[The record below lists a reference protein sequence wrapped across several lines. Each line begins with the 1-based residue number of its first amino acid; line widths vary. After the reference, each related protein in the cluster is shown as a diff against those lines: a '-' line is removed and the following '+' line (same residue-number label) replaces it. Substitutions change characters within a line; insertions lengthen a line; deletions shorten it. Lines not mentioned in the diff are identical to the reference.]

1 VPADRPVRSPRTS
14 RALKTILVTAV
25 AASLTLLAAC
35 GDQGDPGA
43 SASPSAPA
51 SGSPSASA
59 SPSAAPVKPSDNLN
73 AIKVTGAYGKQPKV
87 TFKAPFAISKTQ
99 TKVLSQGDGPTIK
112 EGASVTLNYEGINA
126 RTGKTFDSSFGRG
139 KPATFSLAQV
149 VPGFGKGLVGQKQ
162 GSRVLIGITGP
173 DGYDGSGGN
182 PQIDVQVGDTLLF
195 VVDVVAVPLDGPKG
209 EKVAAKDG
217 LPTVTDKNGVPEV
230 TMPKTAPPTTLTV
243 QPIIKGDG
251 AKVAAT
257 DTITFNYRWYTWD
270 GKLLEDSYK
279 SGAQQYQV
287 SGLLPGMAKG
297 LTGQIVGS
305 RVLLIV
311 PPADGYPDGNA
322 TPKIDKNTTLV
333 LVVDLLFAA
342 PSQ

>member
-1 VPADRPVRSPRTS
+1 M
-14 RALKTILVTAV
+14 
-25 AASLTLLAAC
+25 
-35 GDQGDPGA
+35 
-43 SASPSAPA
+43 
-51 SGSPSASA
+51 
-59 SPSAAPVKPSDNLN
+59 
-73 AIKVTGAYGKQPKV
+73 
-87 TFKAPFAISKTQ
+87 
-99 TKVLSQGDGPTIK
+99 
-112 EGASVTLNYEGINA
+112 
-126 RTGKTFDSSFGRG
+126 
-139 KPATFSLAQV
+139 
-149 VPGFGKGLVGQKQ
+149 PGFGKGLTGQKQ

-173 DGYDGSGGN
+173 DGYDASGGN

-195 VVDVVAVPLDGPKG
+195 VVDIVAVPLEGPEG
-209 EKVAAKDG
+209 EEVPPKAG
-217 LPTVTDKNGVPEV
+217 LPTVTDKDGVPEV
-230 TMPKTAPPTTLTV
+230 TMPKTDPPTTLTV

-270 GKLLEDSYK
+270 GQLLEDSYK
-279 SGAQQYQV
+279 SGPQEYQV

-297 LTGQIVGS
+297 LTGQTVGS

-322 TPKIDKNTTLV
+322 SPKIEKDTTLV

>member
-1 VPADRPVRSPRTS
+1 VRSVRTS
-14 RALKTILVTAV
+14 RALKTLLVTAV
-25 AASLTLLAAC
+25 AVSLPLLAAC
-35 GDQGDPGA
+35 GDEGDPAA

-51 SGSPSASA
+51 SGSPAASA
-59 SPSAAPVKPSDNLN
+59 SPSASAASVKPSDNLD
-73 AIKVTGAYGKQPKV
+73 AIKVTGEYGEEPKV

-99 TKVLSQGDGPTIK
+99 TKVISEGDGPAIK
-112 EGASVTLNYEGINA
+112 EGSSVTVNYVGING
-126 RTGKTFDSSFGRG
+126 RTGKTFDNSFERG
-139 KPATFSLAQV
+139 EPATFNLAQV
-149 VPGFGKGLVGQKQ
+149 VPGFGKGLTGQKQ
-162 GSRVLIGITGP
+162 GSRVLIGITGA
-173 DGYDGSGGN
+173 DGYDASGGN

-195 VVDVVAVPLDGPKG
+195 VVDIVAVPLEGPEG
-209 EKVAAKDG
+209 EEVPPKAG
-217 LPTVTDKNGVPEV
+217 LPTVTDKDGVPEV
-230 TMPKTAPPTTLTV
+230 TMPKTDPPTTLTV

-270 GKLLEDSYK
+270 GQLLEDSYK
-279 SGAQQYQV
+279 SGPQEYQV

-297 LTGQIVGS
+297 LTGQTVGS

-322 TPKIDKNTTLV
+322 SPKIEKGTTLV

>member
-1 VPADRPVRSPRTS
+1 M
-14 RALKTILVTAV
+14 
-25 AASLTLLAAC
+25 ASSLLLLAAC
-35 GDQGDPGA
+35 GDEGDPAA

-51 SGSPSASA
+51 SGSPTASA
-59 SPSAAPVKPSDNLN
+59 SPSASAASVKPSDNLD
-73 AIKVTGAYGKQPKV
+73 AIKVTGEYGEEPKV
-87 TFKAPFAISKTQ
+87 TFKAPFVISTTQ
-99 TKVLSQGDGPTIK
+99 TKVISEGDGPAIK
-112 EGASVTLNYEGINA
+112 EGASVTVNYVGING
-126 RTGKTFDSSFGRG
+126 RTGKTFDNSFERG
-139 KPATFSLAQV
+139 EPATFNLAQV
-149 VPGFGKGLVGQKQ
+149 VPGFGKGLTGQKQ

-173 DGYDGSGGN
+173 DGYDSSGGN

-195 VVDVVAVPLDGPKG
+195 VVDIVAVPLEGPEG
-209 EKVAAKDG
+209 EEVPPKAG
-217 LPTVTDKNGVPEV
+217 LPTVTDKDGVPDV
-230 TMPKTAPPTTLTV
+230 TMPKTDPPTTLTV

-270 GKLLEDSYK
+270 GQLLEDSYK
-279 SGAQQYQV
+279 SGPQEYQV

-297 LTGQIVGS
+297 LTGQTVGS

-322 TPKIDKNTTLV
+322 SPKIEKGTTLV

>member
-1 VPADRPVRSPRTS
+1 MRSIRTS
-14 RALKTILVTAV
+14 RALKTLLVTAV
-25 AASLTLLAAC
+25 AVSLPLLAAC
-35 GDQGDPGA
+35 GDEGDPAA

-51 SGSPSASA
+51 SGSPAASA
-59 SPSAAPVKPSDNLN
+59 SPSASAASVKPSDNLD
-73 AIKVTGAYGKQPKV
+73 AIKVTGEYGEEPKV

-99 TKVLSQGDGPTIK
+99 TKVISEGDGPAIK
-112 EGASVTLNYEGINA
+112 EGSSVTVNYVGING
-126 RTGKTFDSSFGRG
+126 RTGKTFDNSFERG
-139 KPATFSLAQV
+139 EPATFNLAQV
-149 VPGFGKGLVGQKQ
+149 VPGFGKGLTGQKQ

-173 DGYDGSGGN
+173 DGYDSSGGN

-195 VVDVVAVPLDGPKG
+195 VVDIVAVPLEGPEG
-209 EKVAAKDG
+209 EEVPPKAG
-217 LPTVTDKNGVPEV
+217 LPTVTDKDGVPEV
-230 TMPKTAPPTTLTV
+230 TMPKTDPPTTLTV

-257 DTITFNYRWYTWD
+257 DTITFDYRWYTWD
-270 GKLLEDSYK
+270 GQLLEDSYK
-279 SGAQQYQV
+279 SGPQEYQV
-287 SGLLPGMAKG
+287 AGLLPGMAKG
-297 LTGQIVGS
+297 LTGQTVGS

-322 TPKIDKNTTLV
+322 SPKIEKDTTLV